1 MNTSLSVVV
10 VGATGNVGEA
20 IVTLLEERDF
30 PLVHLYLVASA
41 DSVGQSIAF
50 RGRNLRIT
58 AADDFD
64 FGKAQLAFMAA
75 DTVSAGTLAEKAFEA
90 GCSVIDLTG
99 SLDSLRSPRV
109 MPDVSSELIGQQQ
122 RPCLLSV
129 PSAPAAVLIST
140 LAPIC
145 HQSAIEQATVT
156 ACLAASS
163 RGRAGVRELA
173 RQTTELLNARP
184 LEPKVFGKQ
193 LAFNVLA
200 QTGEPQS
207 DGYTA
212 IEHRVMGECKE
223 VLGDSLGTLAVSC
236 IQVPV
241 FFGDSLSVTV
251 KTRDILAIKDL
262 NLAYSKHEGLELFDA
277 KEYPTVVDDAIGRD
291 EILIGRV
298 RHNPE
303 DPHLIEMWI
312 VSDNVRKAA
321 ALNAVQ
327 TAELLIKH
335 YL

>member
-10 VGATGNVGEA
+10 VGATGTVGEA
-20 IVTLLEERDF
+20 IVTLLEERNF
-30 PLVHLYLVASA
+30 PLANLYIAASA

-64 FGKAQLAFMAA
+64 FGKAQLAFMVTDAS
-75 DTVSAGTLAEKAFEA
+75 VAGSLAEKAFKS

-99 SLDSLRSPRV
+99 SLDSSRAPRV
-109 MPDVSSELIGQQQ
+109 MPDVNAELIAKQE

-129 PSAPAAVLIST
+129 PSAPAAALISA

-163 RGRAGVRELA
+163 RGKAGIRELA

-184 LEPKVFGKQ
+184 LEPRVFGKQ

-200 QTGEPQS
+200 QTDEPRA

-212 IEHRVMGECKE
+212 LEHRVMEECTE
-223 VLGDSLGTLAVSC
+223 VLGNNLGLLAVSC

-251 KTRDILAIKDL
+251 KTRDVLAIKDL
-262 NLAYSKHEGLELFDA
+262 NLAYSKHETVELFESE
-277 KEYPTVVDDAIGRD
+277 EYPTAVEDAIGRD

-298 RHNPE
+298 RHNPS